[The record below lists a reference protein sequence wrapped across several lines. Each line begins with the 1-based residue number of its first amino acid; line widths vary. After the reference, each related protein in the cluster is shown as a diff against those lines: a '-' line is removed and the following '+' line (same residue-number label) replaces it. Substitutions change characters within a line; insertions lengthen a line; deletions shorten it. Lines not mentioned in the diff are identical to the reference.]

1 MIKQLIKLANHLDNK
16 GLRKEADILDRIIS
30 LAEATEDDYDEWIS
44 VDDEG
49 NPLDPLETLDT
60 GEHETEGMFGEGRG
74 LSQYKMDSGAELSY
88 SDEESVELDDGTNTM
103 FERGE
108 LDIMSPEDIETQ
120 LEGNRGEALQMVDD
134 LKSATVFNL
143 SRVSNA
149 IKEGVI
155 LKDLSADFLWA
166 AYVASENLK
175 LKLFPDDDPDYRL
188 PELPSDNIVSQFE

>member
-16 GLRKEADILDRIIS
+16 GLRKEADILDQIIS
-30 LAEATEDDYDEWIS
+30 LAEDDQEMYDEWIS
-44 VDDEG
+44 VDEEG
-49 NPLDPLETLDT
+49 NPLESLDT
-60 GEHETEGMFGEGRG
+60 GEYETEGMLGEGRG
-74 LSQYKMDSGAELSY
+74 LSQYKMDSDAELSY

-134 LKSATVFNL
+134 LKSATIFNL

-155 LKDLSADFLWA
+155 LKDLSPDFLWA
-166 AYVASENLK
+166 AYLASENLK

>member
-30 LAEATEDDYDEWIS
+30 LAEDDQEMYDEWIS
-44 VDDEG
+44 VDEEG
-49 NPLDPLETLDT
+49 NPLESLDT
-60 GEHETEGMFGEGRG
+60 GEYETEGMLGEGRG

-88 SDEESVELDDGTNTM
+88 SEEEAEVGSEDAM

-108 LDIMSPEDIETQ
+108 LDIMSPEDIEMQ
-120 LEGNRGEALQMVDD
+120 LEENRGEALHMIDD
-134 LKSATVFNL
+134 LKNATVSNL

-149 IKEGVI
+149 ITEGII
-155 LKDLSADFLWA
+155 LEDLSADFLWA

-175 LKLFPDDDPDYRL
+175 LKLFPDYD
-188 PELPSDNIVSQFE
+188 SDSNSSIALGEPQ